1 MELDIYVDESVY
13 GTCYRTCLNLCMMN
27 MCLNLCLNL
36 LLILFL
42 YMNLENIYESA
53 FVYES
58 GKYRRLII
66 KTACDVC
73 LSQAVSYPSRL
84 CSHTSQA
91 VFYIS
96 LTAYNIN
103 HRRFSLY
110 RFIYTEF
117 SNTEYTQISY
127 TDYTQIHTDCIHR
140 FHTHITSSITGIIHR
155 LQVP

>member
-1 MELDIYVDESVY
+1 MCINLCMMELDIYVDESVY
-13 GTCYRTCLNLCMMN
+13 GTCYIWGCLNLCMMN

-73 LSQAVSYPSRL
+73 LSQAVPL
-84 CSHTSQA
+84 
-91 VFYIS
+91 
-96 LTAYNIN
+96 N
-103 HRRFSLY
+103 
-110 RFIYTEF
+110 
-117 SNTEYTQISY
+117 
-127 TDYTQIHTDCIHR
+127 
-140 FHTHITSSITGIIHR
+140 
-155 LQVP
+155 